1 MASSNQMVAQTGS
14 PKGDMEMRPSIL
26 AGGDPSGV
34 LQSRLAATA
43 AARTSPRAMADALAD
58 PTATEGPDFYLPDH
72 TVYLPIRIRGQV
84 VLRTILGDNN
94 KLWEATN

>member
-14 PKGDMEMRPSIL
+14 PKGAMEMRPSTL

-43 AARTSPRAMADALAD
+43 AARTSPRAMAVALAD
-58 PTATEGPDFYLPDH
+58 PTATEGPEFYLPDH

-84 VLRTILGDNN
+84 VLRTIPGDNN
-94 KLWEATN
+94 KL